1 MSSKEMS
8 SDTESFDEEDMYGLD
23 YSMEAVSESSDGG
36 EEDNEN
42 TGQVEIEM
50 VCNLQF
56 LTFFKIV
63 NLVQNKDITEM
74 LCRIQTSV
82 ANLSALT
89 EELCRALDIDGMPFL
104 CIHEYQRINVNLVHT
119 SSHTESEI
127 EEPESS

>member
-1 MSSKEMS
+1 VSPQTAEKKIMRI
-8 SDTESFDEEDMYGLD
+8 LD
-23 YSMEAVSESSDGG
+23 K
-36 EEDNEN
+36 
-42 TGQVEIEM
+42 VEIEM

-63 NLVQNKDITEM
+63 NLVQNEDITEM

-82 ANLSALT
+82 ANMSALT
-89 EELCRALDIDGMPFL
+89 EELCRALDIDGLPFL